1 MSRPESPSLAELQAR
16 FQAAVVDGA
25 DEVLALIPPNS
36 RTTNAVLLGV
46 YRHAYA
52 ARLVEVVRSAY
63 PILAGRMGAE
73 AFERMAR
80 RYVALYPSRHANARW
95 YASDVPELLA
105 QGEFQASP
113 DLHEIAQLE
122 RQLDLA
128 FDAADAPVLDLAAL
142 AQHPPETWGQ
152 LVFVPHP
159 SVALLMLQTNAFDI
173 WRAMRAGNTPPQL
186 LHLPQRRAYLVCRS
200 EGTPTIRLLEDEERM
215 LWMEA
220 AGGKSFGGL
229 AEMAAT
235 YDEPDTAALRVA
247 QYLNG
252 WLSSGL
258 ISKAMTLC
266 GDGAR
271 MGRPSA
277 QPSP

>member
-1 MSRPESPSLAELQAR
+1 MSQPETPSLAELQAR

-25 DEVLALIPPNS
+25 DDVLALIPPNS
-36 RTTNAVLLGV
+36 RTTNSVLLGV
-46 YRHAYA
+46 YRHAYG

-63 PILAGRMGAE
+63 PILARRMGEE

-105 QGEFQASP
+105 QDEFQASP
-113 DLHEIAQLE
+113 DLREIAQLE

-159 SVALLMLQTNAFDI
+159 SAAMLMLKTNALDI
-173 WRAMRAGNTPPQL
+173 WRAIRAEDTPPEMLQL
-186 LHLPQRRAYLVCRS
+186 PERRVYLVWRCD
-200 EGTPTIRLLEDEERM
+200 GTPTVRLLEDEERM
-215 LWMEA
+215 LWTEA

-235 YDEPDTAALRVA
+235 YDESDTAALRVA

-252 WLSSGL
+252 WLSAGL
-258 ISKAMTLC
+258 ISQAMTLC
-266 GDGAR
+266 GDADR
-271 MGRPSA
+271 MGWPST